1 MSWFPSFVPEA
12 RLEFVYYISVIP
24 ASSNLSQSQCYIFS
38 QQSLAKTIADLNLTQ
53 REVRS
58 RSAQGTLGTFLLVF
72 AGFGKLFI
80 LPYLHVYTPLK
91 VKKRYPKRRHVWK
104 EMNFFQSPSFL
115 VSMLVFGGLHHFWS
129 FLIDN
134 STARRPGNQT
144 HTPLLQRCGGRA
156 EDPKRWK
163 DEVYQV
169 LNWIFLCRH
178 SCADRCWTYTFS
190 FFIPEIQG
198 PTITEKIVICQF
210 QYFPWNPTIDG
221 IQSHPKANHRRKR
234 EKNPPKKWDWN
245 GPTFNWQQFFT
256 DFNHQEYVPSI
267 FQRSFQHT
275 ELEHTPSNLPFP
287 KGLKFGISM
296 DFFHSWRCRGITWGV
311 RYRGVARIFLGL
323 KYQLNVGLSIPF
335 VPWMRAAWW

>member
-80 LPYLHVYTPLK
+80 LPYLHVYTPPK

-169 LNWIFLCRH
+169 LNWIVLCRH
-178 SCADRCWTYTFS
+178 SCADRCWTHLFVLHSRNSRTNNYWKNCNLSISILPMKPYDWWHPESSQGQPPTKTWKKSPQKMRLKWTNLQMAAVFHGFQPSRVRTIHFS
-190 FFIPEIQG
+190 KVVSTHRTG
-198 PTITEKIVICQF
+198 T
-210 QYFPWNPTIDG
+210 
-221 IQSHPKANHRRKR
+221 HPKQ
-234 EKNPPKKWDWN
+234 
-245 GPTFNWQQFFT
+245 PTF
-256 DFNHQEYVPSI
+256 
-267 FQRSFQHT
+267 
-275 ELEHTPSNLPFP
+275 P
-287 KGLKFGISM
+287 KRAKIW

-335 VPWMRAAWW
+335 VPWMRAALW